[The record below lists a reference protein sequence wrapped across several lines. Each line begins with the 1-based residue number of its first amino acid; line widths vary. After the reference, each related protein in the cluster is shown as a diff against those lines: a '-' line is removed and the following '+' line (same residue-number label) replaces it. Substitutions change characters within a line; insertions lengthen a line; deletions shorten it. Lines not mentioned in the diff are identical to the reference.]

1 MGLDGLTFEQL
12 RDDPRFK
19 DDYEDIMEADIDSF
33 SHLSLDESNIRKK
46 GVVRGVEIVDKTVVN
61 LNFCFLEVY
70 PKGDIT

>member
-19 DDYEDIMEADIDSF
+19 GDYEDIMGAGIDSF
-33 SHLSLDESNIRKK
+33 SHLSQDENNIRKK
-46 GVVRGVEIVDKTVVN
+46 GVVREVEIVDKTVVN

-70 PKGDIT
+70 PKGDTT